1 MVILPTLDELFSYEN
16 SGEHSDI
23 RFGGGNT
30 PCIPSPEYAPV
41 KVHKLCSMF
50 RITQIKLSWLKS
62 PSENWLSMCK
72 CLKNRMINI
81 GN

>member
-1 MVILPTLDELFSYEN
+1 MTVDGRIQK
-16 SGEHSDI
+16 SGWRGGGQI
-23 RFGGGNT
+23 QFGGHI
-30 PCIPSPEYAPV
+30 PCIPFPEYAPV